1 MNTKVILS
9 LMITLC
15 FASCSK
21 KTTNDFIDKAFVNYV
36 KTDFGDPSEFEEITS
51 ISPIDTI
58 NNNVML
64 NVINDLGK
72 IEFLFSEKQIDEIS
86 EYRMKFN
93 KDETFIVV
101 YEIKV
106 RINKYGRKSIKKYYC
121 IDDGVNYKIQDHP
134 LQMDEL
140 PELYREF
147 YQYSYS
153 LLDEIKR

>member
-1 MNTKVILS
+1 MYKLISSFIIVLFLT
-9 LMITLC
+9 
-15 FASCSK
+15 SCSK
-21 KTTNDFIDKAFVNYV
+21 KTTNDFINEAFVNYV
-36 KTDFGDPSEFEEITS
+36 KTDFGDPSEFKEITS
-51 ISPIDTI
+51 INPIDTI

-86 EYRMKFN
+86 EYKCKFSN
-93 KDETFIVV
+93 DETFIVV

-121 IDDGVNYKIQDHP
+121 IDDGVNYKIQDHQ

-140 PELYREF
+140 PELYKDF
-147 YQYSYS
+147 YEYSYG
-153 LLDEIKR
+153 LLNEIKR